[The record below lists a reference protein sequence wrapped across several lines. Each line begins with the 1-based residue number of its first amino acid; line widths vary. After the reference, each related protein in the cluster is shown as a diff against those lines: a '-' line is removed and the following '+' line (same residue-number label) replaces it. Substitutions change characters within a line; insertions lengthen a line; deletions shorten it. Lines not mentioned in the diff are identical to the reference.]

1 MGRWGNSIGI
11 GSFHALLSRAL
22 ALAGAEVPALRAL
35 QPRADCSS
43 AGFKELEAKLDSLAI
58 DEGQVVFVAQLLG
71 LLMTFIGGALTL
83 RLLANIWPKLD
94 EQDFK
99 KDLDNEEEQN
109 PGSPVSERK
118 EPGG

>member
-1 MGRWGNSIGI
+1 MRSC
-11 GSFHALLSRAL
+11 L

-43 AGFKELEAKLDSLAI
+43 EGFKELEAKLDSLAI
-58 DEGQVVFVAQLLG
+58 DEVQVVFVAQLLG